1 MHAHISKAEHQS
13 TDACLSPQLINVL
26 LADSAQLSGWATGK
40 LALASLGGFQTLG
53 SHIRL
58 HTLSHIR
65 THTLSQR
72 THAHTLTRT
81 HTRIYAHT
89 HAHQIHPH
97 AHAPKHT
104 HEHTHILTHTHPGT
118 YTEIR
123 TCTSNARTYFQS
135 RTSKHRRLSQPSAY

>member
-1 MHAHISKAEHQS
+1 MHKQCTHIFPKQNIKAQTLVS
-13 TDACLSPQLINVL
+13 ALSLLVL

-58 HTLSHIR
+58 HTHSHIR
-65 THTLSQR
+65 THTLSQH

-89 HAHQIHPH
+89 HTPNT
-97 AHAPKHT
+97 PT
-104 HEHTHILTHTHPGT
+104 
-118 YTEIR
+118 R
-123 TCTSNARTYFQS
+123 TCTQTY
-135 RTSKHRRLSQPSAY
+135 T